1 MSVVPF
7 LLNAEEIRQCVVEC
21 TLYIS
26 LFSPAISEVGSH
38 CPSPFVEAGCVG
50 VHRTHG
56 VVAVRSAQSDAVS
69 WRHTACA
76 EVVVVASRCATH
88 REGVSLERQRIVHV
102 ACLLVQTAHERIAEL
117 SALHIIGQHAIDI
130 DIVVFLV
137 KSTITETY
145 RREQIARFR
154 CVNVRVWV
162 HDGDIIRHIIIFAQ
176 LCFGKREGRLVHAF
190 CDSSRGF
197 GILRK
202 CQRTVTECQHCK
214 FQLFLHNTKIKNC
227 YLLWLQSNE
236 NILNKKT
243 FLTNILRLEVY
254 YCL

>member
-1 MSVVPF
+1 MSVLIAPIRVIVSVVSHPVSLIGRSSLRCALRRVSPSRERQRMSVVPF

-38 CPSPFVEAGCVG
+38 CPSPFVETGCVG

-69 WRHTACA
+69 RRHTACA

-88 REGVSLERQRIVHV
+88 REVVSLERQRIVHV

-145 RREQIARFR
+145 RREQIAHFR
-154 CVNVRVWV
+154 CVNVRV
-162 HDGDIIRHIIIFAQ
+162 
-176 LCFGKREGRLVHAF
+176 
-190 CDSSRGF
+190 
-197 GILRK
+197 
-202 CQRTVTECQHCK
+202 
-214 FQLFLHNTKIKNC
+214 
-227 YLLWLQSNE
+227 
-236 NILNKKT
+236 
-243 FLTNILRLEVY
+243 
-254 YCL
+254 